1 MRLMSPTVC
10 ASLLL
15 LSATASA
22 DDLVGIYVGAGAGQ
36 SQLQQNYYQIDSHV
50 TGWKVLAGWRP
61 LSAFRAEVEYLD
73 FGSKDVTYYGTS
85 VITHASASANATALF
100 AVGYLPLPE
109 PWLDIYGKAGAARL
123 QSKASATYASTC
135 QTCLIAIAPTI
146 NDTTSTRFAFG
157 AGAQFKF
164 GLPAVR
170 LEYERVTGSQGDE
183 ALISLAVTVN
193 F

>member
-1 MRLMSPTVC
+1 MRLLAPMVLC
-10 ASLLL
+10 ASLIV
-15 LSATASA
+15 STTASA
-22 DDLVGIYVGAGAGQ
+22 DELLGLYFGAGVGQ
-36 SQLQQNYYQIDSHV
+36 STLRQDYYQINAHV
-50 TGWKVLAGWRP
+50 TGWKLMAGWRP
-61 LSAFRAEVEYLD
+61 LSSLGVELEYADL
-73 FGSKDVTYYGTS
+73 GSKNVTYVNPGGTS
-85 VITHASASANATALF
+85 RISTSAKATSLF

-109 PWLDIYGKAGAARL
+109 PWLDIYGKVGAARV
-123 QSKASATYASTC
+123 QSDASDSVLC
-135 QTCLIAIAPTI
+135 GVCLPTS

-170 LEYERVTGSQGDE
+170 LEYERYTASQGDE

>member
-1 MRLMSPTVC
+1 MRLMPPLVWC
-10 ASLLL
+10 ASLVM
-15 LSATASA
+15 SATASA
-22 DDLVGIYVGAGAGQ
+22 EDLLGIYAGAGVGQ

-50 TGWKVLAGWRP
+50 TGWKVFGGWRP
-61 LSAFRAEVEYLD
+61 LSSLGAEVEYADL
-73 FGSKDVTYYGTS
+73 GSKNVTYVSPGGTS
-85 VITHASASANATALF
+85 RISTSAKATALF

-109 PWLDIYGKAGAARL
+109 PWLDIYGKLGAARL
-123 QSKASATYASTC
+123 KVDASDSFLCGLCARASYT
-135 QTCLIAIAPTI
+135 A

-164 GLPAVR
+164 GFPAVR
-170 LEYERVTGSQGDE
+170 LEYERYTASQGDQ